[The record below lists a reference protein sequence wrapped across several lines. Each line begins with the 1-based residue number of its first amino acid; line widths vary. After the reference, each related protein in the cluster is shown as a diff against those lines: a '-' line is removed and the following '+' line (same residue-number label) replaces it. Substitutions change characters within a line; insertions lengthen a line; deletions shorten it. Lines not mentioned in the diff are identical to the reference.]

1 MIPTLENK
9 PPQRRGR
16 LRIGWIQE
24 STAEVSSAA
33 GKSPF
38 TNRRAIS
45 MLRSDHHFPR
55 DEKYSA
61 AYPSIND
68 GSVPERNPAIVASR
82 RSFESEPSVVADA
95 QAAALV
101 SASGIDAA
109 ARTYAVRPL
118 TCCPCSAHRRS
129 RSHSHGRSPTGRS
142 TMPTADQDREP
153 VRPAPGRCRRVS
165 TAPRR
170 REHR

>member
-1 MIPTLENK
+1 M
-9 PPQRRGR
+9 
-16 LRIGWIQE
+16 
-24 STAEVSSAA
+24 SSAA

-95 QAAALV
+95 RQPPW
-101 SASGIDAA
+101 S
-109 ARTYAVRPL
+109 R
-118 TCCPCSAHRRS
+118 HRE
-129 RSHSHGRSPTGRS
+129 S
-142 TMPTADQDREP
+142 T
-153 VRPAPGRCRRVS
+153 
-165 TAPRR
+165 PRR
-170 REHR
+170 GRTPFDR